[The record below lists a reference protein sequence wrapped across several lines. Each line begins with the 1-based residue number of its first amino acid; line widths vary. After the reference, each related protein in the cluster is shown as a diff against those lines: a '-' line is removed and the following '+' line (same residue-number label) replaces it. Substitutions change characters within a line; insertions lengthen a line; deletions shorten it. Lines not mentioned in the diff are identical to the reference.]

1 MMRNSRSPEPL
12 VGRRTECE
20 ALDDLLTAV
29 RGGRSAAVLLHGEAG
44 IGKTALL
51 EYALRKAPGC
61 RIARATGVE
70 SEMEMAFGG
79 LHQLCA
85 PFLDHIERLPEPQRD
100 ALGTAFGLT
109 AGPPPDRFLVGL
121 AVLSLLAEA
130 AEERPLV
137 CL

>member
-51 EYALRKAPGC
+51 EYALRNATGC
-61 RIARATGVE
+61 QVGRATGVE
-70 SEMEMAFGG
+70 SEMEFDFGG

-85 PFLDHIERLPEPQRD
+85 PFLGHADRLPDPQRE
-100 ALGTAFGLT
+100 ALGTVFGMN
-109 AGPPPDRFLVGL
+109 AAPPPDRFLVGL

-130 AEERPLV
+130 AGDQ
-137 CL
+137 